1 MTGYDF
7 LTSAAD
13 SVQGDF
19 AAGLGTSGR
28 ADTLITDQGVPTTN
42 TTVGTPSRDKSW
54 TASDLAN
61 SLFGSH
67 HDLVFLAGHFSAN
80 NTLAADYTTSLAT
93 TELDAHPGLLTNSLV
108 ISAGCHAGYNL
119 LDADGIPGVTL
130 GLDWPEEMAKQG
142 ATFIGGTG
150 YQYADTDFLAYS
162 AKLYALLA
170 TQLRGGTGAVPIG
183 PALVNAKQTY
193 LADVASLTG
202 IDQKALIES
211 TLYGLPMTGLDLPA
225 GRTTPPSDGA
235 GISPTPVATG
245 TPGAVLGLKSAP
257 LNLSPSLT
265 TPPSKP
271 VLDTAGTPTGVFF
284 HWLTGSDGVQ
294 SDPGLPALPKQSD
307 DVTSSTGG
315 VLRGVGFVGGTYA
328 DTPGVTPLTGAPT
341 TEQNGVHSNF
351 VSPVFFPQRLT
362 SVNYFGALDGN
373 GTDGRTRLITT
384 PVQYRSDSDSTTTD
398 TERTYSHLG
407 LQLYYS
413 SNTTTYGG
421 NTPALAAPPS
431 ISGVVDSVGPGG
443 TAVTVSTHVTGD
455 PSAGIQKAWVTYTA
469 EAGPLHGTWQ
479 SVDLA
484 QDPTDSTLWTG
495 TFVLPSGQ
503 AASDVRYIVQAV
515 NGVGLVGLDNNL
527 GDGYT
532 PGVPVG
538 ASTPLATTPTAVTLD
553 LVPASGISGGTLAVG
568 ATLAGPAGSPVTF
581 SLGSFSI
588 DVNTDSGGRAA
599 AIVPLQDAVGGYTLT
614 ASYGGDATHLGSSA
628 ATPFSITKVP
638 TTLTLSTVA
647 PVTVGQATA
656 TGVTATL
663 TRTAAGTPLPQQTIS
678 FTLTGPVNTVVTT
691 TTDPQ
696 GQAHLGTLNLLDGAY
711 TVAAGFLG
719 TPSTYSPASAATV
732 GFGADTKAP
741 IVTRTLVPTANAAG
755 WNNGTVTVVWS
766 ASDPAPSSGTPSTP
780 APTVVTTEGAAQ
792 PVTSGQSCDPSN
804 NCATGSTVVSIDRT
818 APTITSAALPAANT
832 AGWNKSPVTVSF
844 SCADTLSGIAA
855 CPASQ
860 IVSSQG
866 STTASATI
874 NDRAGNPASTSR
886 VVKVDTVAP
895 ALTAVTL
902 SPTSISSGGATNLTA
917 TVADATSGVARV
929 EYFVGTDP
937 GLGLATAATINAGS
951 VSATLGASL
960 PAGTYTVGLR
970 ALDVAGNWSS
980 TSTATLAVTQI
991 GVTVSTNAKRTGA
1004 IDLAGSTVSGN
1015 IAVFATPPS
1024 GSSPVIIVA
1033 FYLDDPNR
1041 TSAPYRL
1048 QLLTPYDL
1056 NGTLSNGTAN
1066 LFDSRL
1072 LLNGTHTVT
1081 TEVVRLNGTIERRTV
1096 SFNVN
1101 NPAPTVT
1108 QRIQV
1113 STSPIRTNPAVLNG
1127 QSLSGSVAIFV
1138 APTTG
1143 VKSVEFWLDKTNLTV
1158 SPRSVDSSAQF
1169 DFNGTAGNG
1178 QATMFDVGSLAA
1190 GSHRVAAR
1198 ITFTNGTTAVLSG
1211 TFTK

>member
-7 LTSAAD
+7 LTTAAD

-19 AAGLGTSGR
+19 ATGLGTGGR
-28 ADTLITDQGVPTTN
+28 ADTLITNQGVPTTD

-61 SLFGSH
+61 SLLGSH

-93 TELDAHPGLLTNSLV
+93 TDLDGHPGLLTNSLV
-108 ISAGCHAGYNL
+108 ISAGRHAGYNL
-119 LDADGIPGVTL
+119 LDADGIPDVTL

-183 PALVNAKQTY
+183 PALVSAKQTY
-193 LADVASLTG
+193 LAGVASLTG

-211 TLYGLPMTGLDLPA
+211 TLYGLPMTGLDLP
-225 GRTTPPSDGA
+225 GVRTTPPSTGT
-235 GISPTPVATG
+235 GITPTQVATG
-245 TPGAVLGLKSAP
+245 TPGDVLGLKTASFD
-257 LNLSPSLT
+257 LT
-265 TPPSKP
+265 PQLATPPAKQ
-271 VLDTAGTPTGVFF
+271 VLDTAGNSTGAYF
-284 HWLTGSDGVQ
+284 HWLTGSAGVQ
-294 SDPGLPALPKQSD
+294 SAPGLPALPKQSD
-307 DVTSSTGG
+307 DVTSSTGE

-328 DTPGVTPLTGAPT
+328 DTAGITPLTGAPT

-351 VSPVFFPQRLT
+351 VSPVFFPQRLA

-384 PVQYRSDSDSTTTD
+384 PVQYRSDTGSTTTD
-398 TERTYSHLG
+398 TERTYSHVG
-407 LQLYYS
+407 LQLFYS

-431 ISGVVDSVGPGG
+431 ISGVVDSIEAGG
-443 TAVTVSTHVTGD
+443 TAVTVSAHVTGD

-469 EAGPLHGTWQ
+469 ETGPLHGTWQ
-479 SVDLA
+479 SVDLV
-484 QDPTDSTLWTG
+484 QDAIDSTLWTG
-495 TFVLPSGQ
+495 RFVLPSGQ
-503 AASDVRYIVQAV
+503 AASEVRYIVQGV

-538 ASTPLATTPTAVTLD
+538 ASTPPATTPANVTLD
-553 LVPASGISGGTLAVG
+553 PIPASGISGGTLSVG
-568 ATLAGPAGSPVTF
+568 AKLSGAPAGSSVTF

-588 DVNTDSGGRAA
+588 DVTTDSGGRAA
-599 AIVPLQDAVGGYTLT
+599 AIVPLQDAVGDYTLT
-614 ASYGGDATHLGSSA
+614 ASYGGNATYLGSSA
-628 ATPFSITKVP
+628 ATPFSITRVP

-647 PVTVGQATA
+647 PVTVGQLTA

-663 TRTAAGTPLPQQTIS
+663 TRSGTGTPLSQQTVS
-678 FTLTGPVNTVVTT
+678 FTLTGPVNTSVTT
-691 TTDPQ
+691 TTNPQ
-696 GQAHLGTLNLLDGAY
+696 GQAHLGTLVLGDGAY
-711 TVAAGFLG
+711 TVAAQFVG
-719 TPSTYSPASAATV
+719 TPSTYSPAPPATV
-732 GFGADTKAP
+732 GFSVDTTPP
-741 IVTRTLVPTANAAG
+741 IVTGTLVPAANASG

-766 ASDPAPSSGTPSTP
+766 SDPPPSSTP

-792 PVTSGQSCDPSN
+792 AVTSGQSCDPSN
-804 NCATGSTVVSIDRT
+804 NCATGSVVVSIDRT
-818 APTITSAALPAANT
+818 APTISSAAVPSANA
-832 AGWNKSPVTVSF
+832 AGWNKSAVTVSF
-844 SCADTLSGIAA
+844 TCADTLSGVAA
-855 CPASQ
+855 CPAPQ
-860 IVSSQG
+860 IVSAQG
-866 STTASATI
+866 STPVSAAIT
-874 NDRAGNPASTSR
+874 DRASNPASTSG

-902 SPTSISSGGATNLTA
+902 SPASISSGGATNLTA
-917 TVADATSGVARV
+917 SAADATSGVDRV

-937 GLGLATAATINAGS
+937 GLGLATAATLNGNS
-951 VSATLGASL
+951 VSATLGANL

-970 ALDVAGNWSS
+970 ALDVAGNWSP
-980 TSTATLAVTQI
+980 TSTATLTVTQI

-1004 IDLAGSTVSGN
+1004 VDLAGSTVSGN
-1015 IAVFATPPS
+1015 VAVFATPPS
-1024 GSSPVIIVA
+1024 STSPVIVVA

-1041 TSAPYRL
+1041 TSLPYRL

-1081 TEVVRLNGTIERRTV
+1081 TEVVRLNGTIDRRTV

-1113 STSPIRTNPAVLNG
+1113 STSPTRSNPAVLNS

-1178 QATMFDVGSLAA
+1178 QATMFNVGSLAA
-1190 GSHRVAAR
+1190 GSHRIAAR
-1198 ITFTNGTTAVLSG
+1198 VTFTNGTTAVLSAP
-1211 TFTK
+1211 FTR

>member
-1 MTGYDF
+1 M
-7 LTSAAD
+7 
-13 SVQGDF
+13 
-19 AAGLGTSGR
+19 
-28 ADTLITDQGVPTTN
+28 
-42 TTVGTPSRDKSW
+42 
-54 TASDLAN
+54 
-61 SLFGSH
+61 
-67 HDLVFLAGHFSAN
+67 
-80 NTLAADYTTSLAT
+80 
-93 TELDAHPGLLTNSLV
+93 
-108 ISAGCHAGYNL
+108 
-119 LDADGIPGVTL
+119 
-130 GLDWPEEMAKQG
+130 
-142 ATFIGGTG
+142 
-150 YQYADTDFLAYS
+150 
-162 AKLYALLA
+162 
-170 TQLRGGTGAVPIG
+170 
-183 PALVNAKQTY
+183 
-193 LADVASLTG
+193 
-202 IDQKALIES
+202 
-211 TLYGLPMTGLDLPA
+211 
-225 GRTTPPSDGA
+225 
-235 GISPTPVATG
+235 
-245 TPGAVLGLKSAP
+245 
-257 LNLSPSLT
+257 
-265 TPPSKP
+265 
-271 VLDTAGTPTGVFF
+271 
-284 HWLTGSDGVQ
+284 
-294 SDPGLPALPKQSD
+294 
-307 DVTSSTGG
+307 
-315 VLRGVGFVGGTYA
+315 
-328 DTPGVTPLTGAPT
+328 
-341 TEQNGVHSNF
+341 
-351 VSPVFFPQRLT
+351 
-362 SVNYFGALDGN
+362 
-373 GTDGRTRLITT
+373 
-384 PVQYRSDSDSTTTD
+384 
-398 TERTYSHLG
+398 
-407 LQLYYS
+407 
-413 SNTTTYGG
+413 
-421 NTPALAAPPS
+421 
-431 ISGVVDSVGPGG
+431 
-443 TAVTVSTHVTGD
+443 
-455 PSAGIQKAWVTYTA
+455 
-469 EAGPLHGTWQ
+469 
-479 SVDLA
+479 
-484 QDPTDSTLWTG
+484 WTG

-538 ASTPLATTPTAVTLD
+538 ASTPPATTPTAVTLD

-614 ASYGGDATHLGSSA
+614 ASYGGAATHLGSSA

-647 PVTVGQATA
+647 PVTVGQGTA

-719 TPSTYSPASAATV
+719 TPSTYSPASATTV

-886 VVKVDTVAP
+886 VVEVDTVAP

-970 ALDVAGNWSS
+970 ALDVAGNWPS

-1113 STSPIRTNPAVLNG
+1113 STSPTRTNPAVLNG

-1178 QATMFDVGSLAA
+1178 QATMFNVGSLAA